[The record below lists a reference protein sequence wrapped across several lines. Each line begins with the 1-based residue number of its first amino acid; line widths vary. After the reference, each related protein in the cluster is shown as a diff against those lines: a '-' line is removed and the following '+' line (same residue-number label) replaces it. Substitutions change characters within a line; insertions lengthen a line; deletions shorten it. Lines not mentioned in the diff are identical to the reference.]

1 MNFDLMMTDDL
12 RPDQKIEQESAAAA
26 AVAAAADDA
35 TSDRDAK
42 NRNREIQE
50 HWESLKRELKKRRNF
65 LVGEEEEEEAG
76 VLVKEIELSV
86 LNQQTE
92 PAA

>member
-1 MNFDLMMTDDL
+1 MMTDDF
-12 RPDQKIEQESAAAA
+12 RHDQKIEQESAAAA